1 MPSLLRF
8 LIVVGVLFGVL
19 YGIIFALATFIE
31 PTMREITVTVPRDIL
46 TKPR

>member
-8 LIVVGVLFGVL
+8 LLVVAVLVGVVYGAL
-19 YGIIFALATFIE
+19 YALASFVQ
-31 PTMREITVTVPRDIL
+31 PTPREITVTVPRDIL

>member
-8 LIVVGVLFGVL
+8 LLVIGVLAGVI
-19 YGIIFALATFIE
+19 YGAIYALASFVQ
-31 PTMREITVTVPRDIL
+31 PTTREITVTVPRDIL

>member
-8 LIVVGVLFGVL
+8 LAVVGVLIGL
-19 YGIIFALATFIE
+19 TYGAIYALASLVE
-31 PTMREITVTVPRDIL
+31 PTTREITVTVPRDIL

>member
-8 LIVVGVLFGVL
+8 LLVVGVLVGVI
-19 YGIIFALATFIE
+19 YGAIYALASFVE
-31 PTMREITVTVPRDIL
+31 PTPREITVTVPRDIL

>member
-8 LIVVGVLFGVL
+8 LLVVGVLV
-19 YGIIFALATFIE
+19 GIIYGAIYALASFIE
-31 PTMREITVTVPRDIL
+31 PTPREITVTVPRDIL

>member
-8 LIVVGVLFGVL
+8 LAVVGVLIGPT
-19 YGIIFALATFIE
+19 YGAIYALASLVE
-31 PTMREITVTVPRDIL
+31 PTPREITVTVPRDIL

>member
-8 LIVVGVLFGVL
+8 LLVVGVLAGVI
-19 YGIIFALATFIE
+19 YGAIYALASFVQ
-31 PTMREITVTVPRDIL
+31 PTPREITVTVPRDIL